1 MVHAAVIASTT
12 ADENARGGRAGQA
25 PTRAGNP
32 VRSLSTSVDVPGSRS
47 AGMPNRL
54 IQTARKPKQADPAMS
69 HAFDDWKAIW
79 SGFVILVPYVGVF
92 FYAALRPPRPP
103 TPTGGEDQTA
113 AGAAIEQLS
122 QLAAAHNEGSI
133 ADEEFSRRKYAV
145 FGLTGPTD

>member
-1 MVHAAVIASTT
+1 MTVDSTFLAT
-12 ADENARGGRAGQA
+12 ALVLVPLAILWIVALFHILVRRSDLSFGR
-25 PTRAGNP
+25 
-32 VRSLSTSVDVPGSRS
+32 
-47 AGMPNRL
+47 
-54 IQTARKPKQADPAMS
+54 
-69 HAFDDWKAIW
+69 KAIW